1 MIGPAHH
8 RTGPTLLGVPAE
20 LEPPELADL
29 VDYAER
35 SRVGDW
41 SLRSALVRY
50 AQGQP
55 VRVSQVLEL
64 VRRID
69 AAIHPHTK
77 LLSTEGSR
85 LWSALAD
92 DGKPPTEPTA
102 HVVELLRAMTVLDGL
117 AHELAAWA
125 DDRTRPR
132 PDAAVDTAVADV
144 TRQLDELGVPREEP
158 QQRPRR
164 RG

>member
-1 MIGPAHH
+1 MP
-8 RTGPTLLGVPAE
+8 VE
-20 LEPPELADL
+20 LEPAGLARL

-69 AAIHPHTK
+69 AAVHPHTK
-77 LLSTEGSR
+77 LLASDGPD
-85 LWSALAD
+85 LWSVFAD
-92 DGKPPTEPTA
+92 GRAPDAGPSGF
-102 HVVELLRAMTVLDGL
+102 VVELLRAMAVLDALGE
-117 AHELAAWA
+117 ELAAWA
-125 DDRTRPR
+125 EDRARPR
-132 PDAAVDTAVADV
+132 PDAAVDAAIVDV
-144 TRQLDELGVPREEP
+144 TRRLDELGVAREE
-158 QQRPRR
+158 QQRPPRR